1 MDNEMMKKLG
11 EVLQGVTESLPP
23 ELKEMMANAMSNGS
37 SEEEVMASMMKWVA
51 ENPDAARTVEEKAY
65 QTFAPLREESE
76 NVRVPTIWEDH
87 SEDGKLSRLSPV
99 YEAALAERLQFDED
113 APELRFGPMGEGIA
127 PAVPVN
133 TDARNPVLIGK
144 MLEKASEE
152 VAVEIKALRSEW
164 AKNAQRMLEDPK
176 SDLTDPECSEK
187 RPEKDGVLSVIRTKT
202 SSEITE
208 LKNLPP
214 MISPEGY
221 QPGKLALARDV
232 DQPTG
237 TELAKLTKEERQNAW
252 WKFFSTSHGR
262 RSVLRTLQNLIHLGL
277 TNAGYDD
284 VSLRDFDPS
293 EDFEIH
299 AFASWEINLSGPK
312 ATQAD
317 FSIIDIA
324 GGSLLTGLV
333 SQLNSSTEFLPHL
346 RLEVTAVNTVDI
358 RKVGWAA
365 RLVE

>member
-1 MDNEMMKKLG
+1 MDNEMIKRLG
-11 EVLQGVTESLPP
+11 EVLQGVTENLPP
-23 ELKEMMANAMSNGS
+23 ELKEMMAKAVSGGS

-51 ENPDAARTVEEKAY
+51 ENPDAARAVEETAY
-65 QTFAPLREESE
+65 QALAPLREDSE
-76 NVRVPTIWEDH
+76 PVRVPSLWEDR
-87 SEDGKLSRLSPV
+87 SEEGKLSRLSPV

-113 APELRFGPMGEGIA
+113 APELRSGPMEEGVA

-133 TDARNPVLIGK
+133 TDARNPVAIGK

-164 AKNAQRMLEDPK
+164 AENAQKMLEDQK
-176 SDLTDPECSEK
+176 SDLIDPKCPDEE
-187 RPEKDGVLSVIRTKT
+187 GLSSGTKT
-202 SSEITE
+202 SSEIAE
-208 LKNLPP
+208 LKNLLP
-214 MISPEGY
+214 MVNPDGY
-221 QPGKLALARDV
+221 QPGGLALARDV

-262 RSVLRTLQNLIHLGL
+262 RSVLRTLQNLIYLGL
-277 TNAGYDD
+277 TNAGYTD
-284 VSLRDFDPS
+284 VEIRDFDPL

-299 AFASWEINLSGPK
+299 AFASWEMNLSGPK

-324 GGSLLTGLV
+324 AGSLLTGLV
-333 SQLNSSTEFLPHL
+333 SQLNSSTEFLPQL
-346 RLEVTAVNTVDI
+346 NLEVTAVNTVDI